1 MGWFS
6 KAFHSVTHAVG
17 GVTKVLQ
24 PVAGVAAFVVPGAGA
39 LSAGLSVSNKLIKA
53 VNNGPGVTP
62 AQHAQAVAIVAHT
75 EKVAASNHNASQAA
89 LNGLT
94 LLNKRAAAMRAAKD
108 FHVDA
113 QGFVRLSA

>member
-1 MGWFS
+1 MSWFS

-17 GVTKVLQ
+17 SVAHVLQ
-24 PVAGVAAFVVPGAGA
+24 PIAGVAAFVVPGAGA
-39 LSAGLSVSNKLIKA
+39 LSAGLKVSDSIIKA
-53 VNNGPGVTP
+53 YNNVPGVTP
-62 AQHAQAVAIVAHT
+62 EQHAKAVAIVAHT

-94 LLNKRAAAMRAAKD
+94 LLNKRAAAMRAAKS
-108 FHVDA
+108 FHVDE